1 VPQAKHLLIG
11 STRAYSGKSATILGL
26 AIHLQT
32 LGLKIGYGKPLGT
45 FTSQTL
51 PEFSQGSD
59 ADVDFITQ
67 TLKLPETLVRPTLL
81 NLDKSTLK
89 RRLTQEDTTDYQAAF
104 KQQYQSG
111 EGDLLF
117 IEAPANTAEGALF
130 GLSLREMSDCIEVP
144 ILLVAR
150 FASLL
155 VADHL
160 LKAKERLEHRLLG
173 VVINDIPESQ
183 LETCRDI
190 VVPFLESRGI
200 AVLAIMPED
209 RILRSVSVQE
219 LVDRLGAAV
228 LYAPENSSLSDLM
241 VEDLKIGAMDVNSAQ
256 LFFRNSYNK
265 AVITGSN
272 RLDIQLAALETS
284 TNCLVLT
291 GPPSISAEV
300 LQRATEY
307 EVPILSVPK
316 DTLTTVEI
324 IESCLGQV
332 RLHEG
337 VKVRSIQT
345 MMAQH
350 FNFDRL
356 LSALDIKPVVPV

>member
-1 VPQAKHLLIG
+1 MPQAKYLLIA

-32 LGLKIGYGKPLGT
+32 LGFKIGYGKPLGT
-45 FTSQTL
+45 FTTQTL
-51 PEFSQGSD
+51 PESSQGVD
-59 ADVDFITQ
+59 ADVEFITQ
-67 TLKLPETLVRPTLL
+67 TLQLPEVLVQPSLI

-89 RRLTQEDTTDYQAAF
+89 RRLTREDTTDYQAAF
-104 KQQYQSG
+104 RQQYQNT
-111 EGDLLF
+111 EGDLVF
-117 IEAPANTAEGALF
+117 IEAPANTAEGSMF

-144 ILLVAR
+144 ILLVCR
-150 FASLL
+150 FGSLL

-160 LKAKERLEHRLLG
+160 LKAKERLGDRLLG
-173 VVINDIPESQ
+173 AVINDIPESQ
-183 LETCRDI
+183 LEICRDI
-190 VVPFLESRGI
+190 MVPFLESMGI
-200 AVLAIMPED
+200 PILAIMPED

-219 LVDRLGAAV
+219 LVDQLQASV
-228 LYAPENSSLSDLM
+228 LYRPEQSSLSDVM

-307 EVPILSVPK
+307 EVPILSVPQ

-324 IESCLGQV
+324 IERCLGQV

-337 VKVRSIQT
+337 VKVRSIRD
-345 MMAQH
+345 MMAKH

-356 LSALDIKPVVPV
+356 LNILDIKPAVSV

>member
-1 VPQAKHLLIG
+1 MPQAKQLLIG

-26 AIHLQT
+26 ALHLQT

-45 FTSQTL
+45 FTTQTL
-51 PEFSQGSD
+51 PESSQGLD
-59 ADVDFITQ
+59 ADVEFITQ
-67 TLKLPETLVRPTLL
+67 TLKLPEALVKPTLL
-81 NLDKSTLK
+81 SLDKKTL
-89 RRLTQEDTTDYQAAF
+89 RQRLTREDTTDYKAVF
-104 KQQYQSG
+104 KQRYQDSEG
-111 EGDLLF
+111 ELVLV
-117 IEAPANTAEGALF
+117 EAPANTAEGSLF
-130 GLSLREMSDCIEVP
+130 GLSLREMSDCIDAPV
-144 ILLVAR
+144 LLVLR
-150 FASLL
+150 FGSLL
-155 VADHL
+155 VADHV

-173 VVINDIPESQ
+173 AVINDIPESQ
-183 LETCRDI
+183 LDMCRDI
-190 VVPFLESRGI
+190 VLPYLESMDI
-200 AVLAIMPED
+200 PVLAIMPED

-219 LVDRLGAAV
+219 LVEQLGASV
-228 LYAPENSSLSDLM
+228 LYSPEHSSLSDLM

-316 DTLTTVEI
+316 DTLTTVGI
-324 IESCLGQV
+324 IEGCLGQV

-337 VKVRSIQT
+337 VKVRSIRN
-345 MMAQH
+345 MMAKH
-350 FNFDRL
+350 FDFDRL
-356 LSALDIKPVVPV
+356 LSILDIKPPVAA